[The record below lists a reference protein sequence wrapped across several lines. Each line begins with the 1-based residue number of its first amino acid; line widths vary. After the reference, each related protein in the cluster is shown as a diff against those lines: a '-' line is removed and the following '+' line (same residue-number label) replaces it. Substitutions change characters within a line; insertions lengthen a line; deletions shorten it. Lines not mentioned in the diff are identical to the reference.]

1 MNINLDMSRL
11 FDISLSKDKTVTLVR
26 TPLEFPGTNDNVVVR
41 IRQSRYGYVVD
52 DGGDT
57 DWFVTTAGSSL
68 DTSSVRVAL
77 QHANENFGIEV
88 NDDSVLL
95 QRVEKENVLPWAVM
109 RIAQTAV
116 SLFSVATCRQER
128 TLSEF
133 KAELKSVL
141 WEAAKETGF
150 TVEENREIKGLP
162 GQSADYSLIK
172 EATPLPV
179 YVFAATDKARLC
191 EAQLAFMSLRSLH
204 SEAPVIAIA
213 ETQEKVGRKNFERAG
228 YYTTK
233 CLAYDKEAIPDLLNG
248 LILN

>member
-1 MNINLDMSRL
+1 MEVDLSLSRL
-11 FDISLSKDKTVTLVR
+11 FEISLSQDKTVTLVK

-41 IRQSRYGYVVD
+41 IRQTRGGYVID

-77 QHANENFGIEV
+77 QQVNESFGIEI

-95 QRVEKENVLPWAVM
+95 QRVEQESALPWAVM
-109 RIAQTAV
+109 RIAQTAA

-128 TLSEF
+128 TLSDF

-141 WEAAKETGF
+141 LEAAQESGF
-150 TVEENREIKGLP
+150 AVEENREIEGLP
-162 GQSADYSLIK
+162 GQLADYSLTK
-172 EATPLPV
+172 SALKAPV

-191 EAQLAFMSLRSLH
+191 EAQLAFMSLQNQH
-204 SEAPVIAIA
+204 SESPVIAIA
-213 ETQEKVGRKNFERAG
+213 ETQEKVGRRNFERAG

-233 CLAYDKEAIPDLLNG
+233 CLAYDKGAIPDLVNG
-248 LILN
+248 LCLN